1 MNRKSRYLLGFFVL
15 LAVLLLAVHLL
26 LPIVVKDV
34 LNKKMADM
42 GDYRG
47 HVEDVDIVLWRGAY
61 RMEGLNIVKVDGNTQ
76 APFLKL
82 PETNVKIRLRPFW
95 SNGVLVAEME
105 VNQPELNFVDGDS
118 EEQKQSGTGVDWREK
133 VQSIL
138 PVRLDR
144 VDINQGV
151 VAFRNFNSEPPVNL
165 YINELDLTVL
175 NLTNAKQQEGA
186 RDATAEGTALF
197 LGQAPI
203 EASASFD
210 PLVRMENLDLRL
222 RMTDLELPRLNEFA
236 SAYGKF
242 DFKAGTGDLVIEAKV
257 RDSQLT
263 GYVKP
268 LLRNVDVFDLDQD
281 VRNEDKG
288 FFRGLWEAVV
298 GGGQQV
304 LQNQKLDQFATR
316 VELSGSIDQADV
328 SPLQAFF
335 GILRN
340 AFVEAFTTRFEQVQ
354 DDR

>member
-1 MNRKSRYLLGFFVL
+1 MFIAL

-26 LPIVVKDV
+26 LPIVVKDM

-42 GDYRG
+42 GEYRG

-61 RMEGLNIVKVDGNTQ
+61 RMDGLNIVKIDGNTQ
-76 APFLKL
+76 VPFLKM
-82 PETNVKIRLRPFW
+82 PRTDVKIRLRPFW
-95 SNGVLVAEME
+95 SNGVLVAEMDVLE
-105 VNQPELNFVDGDS
+105 PELNFVDGNSD
-118 EEQKQSGTGVDWREK
+118 EQKQAGTGVDWRERLE
-133 VQSIL
+133 SIL

-144 VDINQGV
+144 VDIRQGV
-151 VAFRNFNSEPPVNL
+151 VAFRNFNSEPPVNI
-165 YINELDLTVL
+165 YVNELDLTIL

-186 RDATAEGTALF
+186 RDATAQGNGLF

-210 PLVRMENLDLRL
+210 PLVRMENLDFRL
-222 RMTDLELPRLNEFA
+222 RMTDLELPRLNEFSA
-236 SAYGKF
+236 AYGNF
-242 DFKAGTGDLVIEAKV
+242 DFKSGTGDLVIEAEV
-257 RDSQLT
+257 REGQIT

-268 LLRNVDVFDLDQD
+268 LLRNADIFDIEQD
-281 VRNEDKG
+281 IQNEDKG
-288 FFRGLWEAVV
+288 FFRGIWEAVV

-316 VELSGSIDQADV
+316 VDLSGSVNDTDV

-340 AFVEAFTTRFEQVQ
+340 AFIEAFTTRFEQVQ
-354 DDR
+354 DER